1 MNDHFIETMNI
12 VYIFCV
18 IFFLHAA
25 ASLYV
30 MWNERFALKTNK
42 KKLKKILLKS
52 VMLWICIMLCP
63 YHKCNNEQ
71 SDLFIYRSTI
81 ECCSGFRKYNGERTG
96 KYLEEMS
103 LIRFSTISVRLV
115 YIKMINYRGSILAN
129 LIKQC
134 NQ

>member
-1 MNDHFIETMNI
+1 
-12 VYIFCV
+12 
-18 IFFLHAA
+18 
-25 ASLYV
+25 
-30 MWNERFALKTNK
+30 
-42 KKLKKILLKS
+42 
-52 VMLWICIMLCP
+52 MLCP

-71 SDLFIYRSTI
+71 SDVFIYRSTI
-81 ECCSGFRKYNGERTG
+81 ECCSGFRKINGERTG

-134 NQ
+134 SQKNMQRKNSNHIEIETRFTKNYFLWWEDL